1 MRVTMA
7 QVASYSGVSR
17 SSASLVLNNKDALLR
32 PETRNKVLEAAA
44 KLGYRPNASARAVS
58 MGRFNCVALLQ
69 SDDPFRSYIDSHA
82 MCGIQAALEKADLH
96 LVLATLSDRKLT
108 DETYV
113 PKILR
118 SWMADGLLINYIVA
132 IPENLVELIEKYR
145 IPSVWRNAKRRYNA
159 VYPDDSLGGRI
170 ATERLLRLGHRRI
183 AYVDYTFLDHNTLPV
198 HYSTVDRH
206 AGYCA
211 AMAEAGLA
219 PRVIRPPQHLTPTEA
234 VAFSKTWMAAAD
246 APTAV
251 VAYNPT
257 AAKPILTTALGR
269 ARGKAPRNF
278 GMVTFDT
285 ALSDDTGIAI
295 DTVVR
300 PEREMGRTAVELLL
314 QCIENPELRIPGI
327 AVPQQLVE
335 GASGQFFV

>member
-7 QVASYSGVSR
+7 QVASLSGVSR

-32 PETRNKVLEAAA
+32 PETRRKVLEAAA
-44 KLGYRPNASARAVS
+44 ELGYRPNASARAVS

-69 SDDPFRSYIDSHA
+69 SDDTFRSYLGTHA
-82 MCGIQAALEKADLH
+82 MGGIQAALEKADLH

-108 DETYV
+108 DEAYV

-132 IPENLVELIEKYR
+132 IPESLVELIEKYR
-145 IPSVWRNAKRRYNA
+145 IPSIWLNAKRPCNA
-159 VYPDDSLGGRI
+159 VYPDDVLGGRI
-170 ATERLLRLGHRRI
+170 ATERLLRLGHRRV
-183 AYVDYTFLDHNTLPV
+183 AYVDYTFPERSTFPV

-206 AGYCA
+206 AGYSA

-219 PRVIRPPQHLTPTEA
+219 PRFIRPPQHLTPTEA
-234 VAFSKTWMAAAD
+234 VEFSASWLAAAD

-251 VAYNPT
+251 VAYNPS
-257 AAKPILTTALGR
+257 AAKPILTAVLSR
-269 ARGKAPRNF
+269 ARGVVPRNF
-278 GMVTFDT
+278 GMVTFDP
-285 ALSDDTGIAI
+285 ALSDDTGVAI
-295 DTVVR
+295 DTVVL

-314 QCIENPELRIPGI
+314 RRIDNPELRIPGI
-327 AVPQQLVE
+327 AVPQRLME
-335 GASGQFFV
+335 GKSGQFFE